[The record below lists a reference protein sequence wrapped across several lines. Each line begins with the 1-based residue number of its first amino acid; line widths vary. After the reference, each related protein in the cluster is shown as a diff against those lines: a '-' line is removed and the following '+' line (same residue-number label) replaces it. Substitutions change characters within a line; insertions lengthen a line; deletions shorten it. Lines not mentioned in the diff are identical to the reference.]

1 MKNKESK
8 TKNTPPLKSSELTD
22 WNQTKTWLLLSMSTV
37 VLTLIYY
44 MVNSPR
50 PYDDDNIGRYFMS
63 QAAFVKPGYFLDI
76 WGRPMAI
83 LLFSIPA
90 QFGYWYVASGVA
102 LLTVMTCFFTYKAA
116 QESGRPYA
124 WMVVLFVFF
133 QPLVLTTS
141 FSLCAE
147 PLAAFFVAI
156 ALYFYYRNKL
166 WQAALLFSMVPLAR
180 SETVL
185 ILPLI
190 AIPWLRERRWVPV
203 LLLGTGLA
211 VYQIAGMISTGD
223 PLYLLTQSK
232 AFGHG
237 LYQNGPFEH
246 YFQRFIFITGP
257 VIFVF
262 LLFQLASDIRLRKV
276 SLLNISVVLMFAV
289 HVYFYWK
296 GNVASVGFLRHF
308 VAVGPMIA
316 LLALDGFNR
325 WIGFEDKQKT
335 NSVVW
340 DAFILAA
347 LSVLILAYYSF
358 ELVGQY
364 FLSDKAEHLKFG
376 TALVLFLLFILRA
389 VLKLDGIFFKKTMI
403 TGTVILTVAYCFVK
417 EKPLTFAPEHQTVKN
432 CYDYYKENIRGKTP
446 KVMIAHTWWFF
457 FDNFNNYTKT
467 MEEGGYES
475 MRKEKLADLP
485 VGSFVIWDSHY
496 SHRLSSNVQLREDLA
511 GDKNFQLK
519 QQFLSS
525 DQKFVIYIFEKVKQP
540 S

>member
-8 TKNTPPLKSSELTD
+8 IKNTSPLKSSGLAD
-22 WNQTKTWLLLSMSTV
+22 WNQTKTWLILSLSTV

-50 PYDDDNIGRYFMS
+50 PYDDDNIGRYFMA

-190 AIPWLRERRWVPV
+190 AIPWLRERRWIPV

-237 LYQNGPFEH
+237 LYQNGP
-246 YFQRFIFITGP
+246 
-257 VIFVF
+257 
-262 LLFQLASDIRLRKV
+262 
-276 SLLNISVVLMFAV
+276 
-289 HVYFYWK
+289 
-296 GNVASVGFLRHF
+296 
-308 VAVGPMIA
+308 
-316 LLALDGFNR
+316 
-325 WIGFEDKQKT
+325 
-335 NSVVW
+335 
-340 DAFILAA
+340 
-347 LSVLILAYYSF
+347 
-358 ELVGQY
+358 
-364 FLSDKAEHLKFG
+364 
-376 TALVLFLLFILRA
+376 
-389 VLKLDGIFFKKTMI
+389 
-403 TGTVILTVAYCFVK
+403 
-417 EKPLTFAPEHQTVKN
+417 
-432 CYDYYKENIRGKTP
+432 
-446 KVMIAHTWWFF
+446 
-457 FDNFNNYTKT
+457 
-467 MEEGGYES
+467 
-475 MRKEKLADLP
+475 
-485 VGSFVIWDSHY
+485 
-496 SHRLSSNVQLREDLA
+496 
-511 GDKNFQLK
+511 
-519 QQFLSS
+519 
-525 DQKFVIYIFEKVKQP
+525 
-540 S
+540 